1 MGGVFSSPKPPAKSE
16 EQLKAEK
23 AQSAELD
30 RLAAKE
36 ESQKMAM
43 ARRRRGRASLI
54 SGEETGVKTTLG

>member
-1 MGGVFSSPKPPAKSE
+1 MGGVFSSPKPPTKSE

>member
-23 AQSAELD
+23 AQAAELD
-30 RLAAKE
+30 RLSAKE

>member
-16 EQLKAEK
+16 EQIKAEK
-23 AQSAELD
+23 SQAAELE
-30 RLAAKE
+30 RL
-36 ESQKMAM
+36 SQKEQQMKMAS